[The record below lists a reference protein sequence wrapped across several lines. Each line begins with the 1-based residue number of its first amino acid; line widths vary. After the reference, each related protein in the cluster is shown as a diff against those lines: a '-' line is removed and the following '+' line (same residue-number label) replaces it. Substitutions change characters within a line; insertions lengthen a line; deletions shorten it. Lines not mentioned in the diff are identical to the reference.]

1 MRSLPPRLFKPLKSH
16 SIVQSL
22 TALHVLSTTYCP
34 RRTVHCLLTTA
45 YCPLPHIP
53 NVPGPFVKTGFFI
66 TLGFFATNEAA
77 AEIENPFDG
86 GANDLP
92 LEYYLRE
99 FVEGLNDLNQAGGTD
114 TPFSVGNKSF
124 NLSEVG
130 SYCQHTPPRHM
141 SYVDGVND
149 SILLLLVCGVVCIKV
164 STVLCP
170 GSLFIW
176 LDKRISTSLHFVLL
190 KRISLCVIVLLGRMP
205 IGQRFGRTVLPL
217 VHT

>member
-1 MRSLPPRLFKPLKSH
+1 MRDAISPTALIQTPQKSFDRAVTHCTPCTVHCVLPTAYCSLP
-16 SIVQSL
+16 
-22 TALHVLSTTYCP
+22 TD
-34 RRTVHCLLTTA
+34 HCLLTTA

-141 SYVDGVND
+141 SYVICRWGE
-149 SILLLLVCGVVCIKV
+149 
-164 STVLCP
+164 
-170 GSLFIW
+170 
-176 LDKRISTSLHFVLL
+176 R
-190 KRISLCVIVLLGRMP
+190 
-205 IGQRFGRTVLPL
+205 
-217 VHT
+217 